1 MINAG
6 NTCTVLIVDDDS
18 NLRELISNS
27 FKKENLE
34 SKLGLTSW
42 EVFQSSNLST
52 EIKQLSSKFI
62 DLIIQDI
69 NLPDGSGFSILS
81 QNRDN
86 WKNPN
91 PKFLVLTTE
100 TDIKT
105 RENAFQ
111 YGAQEYLAKPF
122 FTQELLIRVKKIL
135 NIPICSNLKDQIKG
149 NGFIKMPFNAD
160 YIVVNGLKVSL
171 TPSEINIMK
180 ELLNS
185 EIPLSSEILTER
197 IATHSS
203 GKFTFSKLHIQVCIA
218 RLRQK
223 FHRISGSRVI
233 KTKRLS
239 GYYV

>member
-18 NLRELISNS
+18 NLRELINNS
-27 FKKENLE
+27 FKKENQKN
-34 SKLGLTSW
+34 KLGSISW
-42 EVFQSSNLST
+42 EVFQSSNLNT

-62 DLIIQDI
+62 DLVIQDL
-69 NLPDGSGFSILS
+69 NLPDGNGLS
-81 QNRDN
+81 VLSLNRNN

-100 TDIKT
+100 TDVKT
-105 RENAFQ
+105 RENTFQ
-111 YGAQEYLAKPF
+111 YGAQEYLPKPF
-122 FTQELLIRVKKIL
+122 FTQELLIRAKKIL
-135 NIPICSNLKDQIKG
+135 NIPICSNLKDQTKG
-149 NGFIKMPFNAD
+149 DGFIKMPFNSD
-160 YIVVNGLKVSL
+160 HIIINGLKVTL
-171 TPSEINIMK
+171 TPYEISIMK

-203 GKFTFSKLHIQVCIA
+203 GKFTISKLHVQVCIT

-223 FHRISGSRVI
+223 FHGISGSRVI
-233 KTKRLS
+233 KTKRLF